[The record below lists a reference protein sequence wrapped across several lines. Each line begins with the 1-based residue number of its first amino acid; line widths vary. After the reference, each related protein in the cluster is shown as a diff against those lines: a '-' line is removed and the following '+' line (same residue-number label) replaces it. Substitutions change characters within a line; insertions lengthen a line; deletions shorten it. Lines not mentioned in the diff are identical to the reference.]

1 MDETNSMNERMGNQ
15 AEKLKGK
22 AAGVAQAAKDRA
34 RTEVETRK
42 GTAAGTIDQL
52 ANAVDTARNDLSGS
66 PTLSQYAGELSGS
79 MHALAERLRSR
90 SIDDIASDVRRIAR
104 SNPTVFIAGSIAIGL
119 LGARFL
125 KATTQREDEGSGRDM
140 NGDFH
145 PDDAGNGEYLA
156 GGSVPTASATS
167 GIGTAGS
174 GGAPPAQTN
183 VDYQSDADSQTQDV
197 H

>member
-1 MDETNSMNERMGNQ
+1 MDETNSVNERMGNQ

-22 AAGVAQAAKDRA
+22 AAGIAQAAKDRA
-34 RTEVETRK
+34 RTEAETRK

-52 ANAVDTARNDLSGS
+52 AHAVDTARNDLSDS

-104 SNPTVFIAGSIAIGL
+104 SNPAVFIAGSIAIGL

-125 KATTQREDEGSGRDM
+125 KATTNREDEDSNHDM
-140 NGDFH
+140 HGDFH
-145 PDDAGNGEYLA
+145 TRE
-156 GGSVPTASATS
+156 
-167 GIGTAGS
+167 AGS
-174 GGAPPAQTN
+174 GE
-183 VDYQSDADSQTQDV
+183 YFADESVPQTQDV